1 MKYSPNTQ
9 INLYGHDL
17 TFQNIIGSFE
27 SKKLPNKV
35 LLSGPK
41 GLGKATLAYHFI
53 NYIFSKNEEHPYQV
67 KTNTINNENKSYKQI
82 INKTHQNFHLIDLID
97 DKKNIEISQIREMID
112 YTNKSSFNNQPRI
125 ILIDNLENL
134 NLNST
139 NALLKIIEE
148 PNDNVFFILIHNS
161 NKKIAET
168 LKSRCITYK
177 INFTFTDTLNITNR
191 IIKDDIS
198 ALINQDLISHY
209 NTPGFFIEF
218 LDFSK
223 TQKIDLKNISLNDFL
238 SFLIEKNHY
247 KKDMFI
253 KNNIFNFIELYYL
266 KIFNTSDDKT
276 RFITYYNKFIK
287 KIYNTKKFNL
297 DIESLFMEF
306 KSKILNV

>member
-9 INLYGHDL
+9 INLYGHDS
-17 TFQNIIGSFE
+17 TIQNIINSFE
-27 SKKLPNKV
+27 SRKLPNKI

-41 GLGKATLAYHFI
+41 GLGKATLAYHII
-53 NYIFSKNEEHPYQV
+53 NYIFSKNEEHSYEV
-67 KTNTINNENKSYKQI
+67 KTNTINKENKSYNQI

-97 DKKNIEISQIREMID
+97 DKKNIEISQIRKMID

-148 PNDNVFFILIHNS
+148 PNENIFFILIHNS
-161 NKKIAET
+161 NKKISET

-177 INFTFTDTLNITNR
+177 INFTFYNTLAITNK
-191 IIKDDIS
+191 IIKADIS
-198 ALINQDLISHY
+198 DLINQDLINYY

-223 TQKIDLKNISLNDFL
+223 THKIDLKDINLNDFL

-247 KKDMFI
+247 KNDMFI
-253 KNNIFNFIELYYL
+253 KHNIFNFIELYFL
-266 KIFNTSDDKT
+266 RIFGTSNNKKK
-276 RFITYYNKFIK
+276 FIKYYNKFIK
-287 KIYNTKKFNL
+287 KINNTKKFNL